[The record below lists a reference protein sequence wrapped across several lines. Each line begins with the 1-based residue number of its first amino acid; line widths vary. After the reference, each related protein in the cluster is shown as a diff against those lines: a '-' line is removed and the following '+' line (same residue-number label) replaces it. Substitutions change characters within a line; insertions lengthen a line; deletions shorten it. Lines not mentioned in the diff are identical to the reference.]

1 MKGLYYLVLSLM
13 LAVGCT
19 GSAGR
24 IAKGDVVLQVEVVSP
39 VANDVILVHHNEISQ
54 QYLDADGCAVFTLE
68 NVDAGYI
75 KLFHGRESLRLYVE
89 GGDVA
94 KLTFR
99 GGRMTSAYSF
109 EGAKEQAVKY
119 LNTISLVAL
128 LDEAFALEF
137 DEYVERLKEKEN
149 DALKILKA
157 TDLSSAKGFL
167 KMEQARIKYSY
178 GSALLMYPVGHMMM
192 NHNASYRPDESYYEM
207 IDSYV
212 LEDEQLAALDEYRAF
227 VSEAMHVLDADN
239 RNVREVYPKTVAQ
252 MRYAADRFK
261 KPEVREIIIHHIA
274 AEYVDNFG
282 VKGVTE
288 LENIYNTYVHSPE
301 LMSSMVKKYERWDL
315 SLPGKFSPS
324 FKAEDIN
331 GKEYTLADFKGK
343 YVYIDL
349 WATWCGPCKR
359 EFPYMK
365 ALEKEFE
372 GAQIVLLGL
381 SVDKDKQ
388 AWKKMVRSGELTGV
402 QLYLGPQS
410 KFQEAYR
417 VEGIP
422 RFILLDKEGRI
433 INNDMFRPSEEMT
446 AQTLR
451 NLEEIR

>member
-24 IAKGDVVLQVEVVSP
+24 IAKGDVVLQVEIIAP
-39 VANDVILVHHNEISQ
+39 VANDVVMVFHNEISN
-54 QYLDADGCAVFTLE
+54 QYLDENGCAVFTLKD
-68 NVDAGYI
+68 VDAGYL
-75 KLFHGRESLRLYVE
+75 KLFHGRESLRIYVE

-109 EGAKEQAVKY
+109 EGEKEQAVRY

-128 LDEAFALEF
+128 PDEDFALDF
-137 DEYVERLKEKEN
+137 DEYVDRLEEKEK
-149 DALKILKA
+149 DAAKILKA
-157 TDLSSAKGFL
+157 TDLSAAKGFL

-178 GSALLMYPVGHMMM
+178 GAALLMYPVGHMLMTQ
-192 NHNASYRPDESYYEM
+192 APSYRPDESYYEM

-212 LEDEQLAALDEYRAF
+212 VEDGLLVALDEYRAF
-227 VSEAMHVLDADN
+227 ISEAMHVLDASSRDI
-239 RNVREVYPKTVAQ
+239 REVYPKTVAQ
-252 MRYAADRFK
+252 MKYAADRLEN
-261 KPEVREIIIHHIA
+261 PEIREIILHHIA

-282 VKGVTE
+282 VKDVAE
-288 LENIYNTYVHSPE
+288 LGNIYNTYVRNPE

-315 SLPGKFSPS
+315 SLPGKISPS
-324 FKAEDIN
+324 FKAEDIR
-331 GKEYTLADFKGK
+331 GKEYTLADFRGK
-343 YVYIDL
+343 YVYIDM
-349 WATWCGPCKR
+349 WATWCGPCR
-359 EFPYMK
+359 QEIPYMK

-372 GAQIVLLGL
+372 GAEIVFLGL
-381 SVDKDKQ
+381 SIDKDKQ
-388 AWKKMVRSGELTGV
+388 AWKKMVRSGELSGV

-417 VEGIP
+417 IEGIP
-422 RFILLDKEGRI
+422 RFILLDKEGKI
-433 INNDMFRPSEEMT
+433 LNNDMFRPSEEMT

-451 NLEEIR
+451 NLNEIR